1 MFLPTWLAR
10 RVPCSVPRAPDV
22 RFAGRIS
29 PPDAGRM
36 KCAPIESI
44 LPIIAANPSLRR
56 NFAAIGDAAMRRE
69 SAMAQIRSNWQKTT
83 PSVD

>member
-1 MFLPTWLAR
+1 
-10 RVPCSVPRAPDV
+10 
-22 RFAGRIS
+22 
-29 PPDAGRM
+29 M

-56 NFAAIGDAAMRRE
+56 NFAGIGDAAMRRE